1 MNIRNLATSNKFFG
15 FQEGRPKTEDRKNVN
30 ANVKRILLKFKQSTG
45 KVADIYNSQYNNGSS
60 CDFVVCYK
68 RK

>member
-1 MNIRNLATSNKFFG
+1 M
-15 FQEGRPKTEDRKNVN
+15 
-30 ANVKRILLKFKQSTG
+30 FKQSTG